1 MNLYAILAILGLFMG
16 SLWFAY
22 DYGRDSER
30 LEQAKIIEKHR
41 KQEADL
47 VEELEK
53 AKANRE
59 VITNERIRIVR
70 QTVDEC
76 INRPIPEPLISSLL
90 DDAVTR

>member
-1 MNLYAILAILGLFMG
+1 MKLYAILAALGLLMG
-16 SLWFAY
+16 CLWFAY

-41 KQEADL
+41 QKEASL
-47 VEELEK
+47 IEELET

-70 QTVDEC
+70 QTVDDC
-76 INRPIPEPLISSLL
+76 LIRDIGEPLLSSMFN
-90 DDAVTR
+90 DRPD